1 MLSSSLAYCS
11 LITVYPFYLCND
23 IHNIEHI
30 CLGHVFMLHLV
41 NLGNLYLTYGG
52 NSKLIQQFVNLSKF

>member
-1 MLSSSLAYCS
+1 
-11 LITVYPFYLCND
+11 
-23 IHNIEHI
+23 
-30 CLGHVFMLHLV
+30 MLHLV